1 MHTLLTIPFPVK
13 SRREALYDLA
23 FRFDN
28 GVQSIFVDGEL
39 VTSSQGHAN
48 LYSREEFQIGT
59 WGGNFMKGRI
69 CDVKIFNRALS
80 IKNISE
86 L

>member
-1 MHTLLTIPFPVK
+1 M
-13 SRREALYDLA
+13 YDLA